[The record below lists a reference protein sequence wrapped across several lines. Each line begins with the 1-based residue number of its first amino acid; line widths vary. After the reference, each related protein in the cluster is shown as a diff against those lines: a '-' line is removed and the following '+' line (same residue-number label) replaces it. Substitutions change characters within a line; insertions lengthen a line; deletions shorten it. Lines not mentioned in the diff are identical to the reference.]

1 MADHAVV
8 TGAGSGIGRETAH
21 LLSSL
26 GYTVIAVGRT
36 RSSLEETSQKSPGPG
51 KIEPLVL
58 DVGDSEAVA
67 AAFASLKHLKI
78 LVACAGVC
86 AQGRLDEAEADQV
99 WERTMSTNVDGV
111 WYLFRALHSKLS
123 PGGRAVVVSS
133 GLGKLGRLGYG
144 AYTASKHAVL
154 GLVKCFAQE
163 LAPQGVTVN
172 AVCPGWVETQMS
184 AADLVHTAKMNGT
197 TPEEERALAH
207 AAIPISRFVTA
218 REVADLILYLCSP
231 GAGGITGQAY
241 NISGGEFFA

>member
-1 MADHAVV
+1 MAEHAVV

-21 LLSSL
+21 LLSAL
-26 GYTVIAVGRT
+26 GYTVTAVGRT
-36 RSSLEETSQKSPGPG
+36 LSSLEETSRTAPGPG
-51 KIEPLVL
+51 SIAPLVL
-58 DVGDSEAVA
+58 DVGDHHAVA
-67 AAFASLKHLKI
+67 TAFDPIARLQV
-78 LVACAGVC
+78 LVASAGVC
-86 AQGRLDEAEADQV
+86 AQGRLDETDADRV

-111 WYLFRALHSKLS
+111 WYLFRALHAKLT

-154 GLVKCFAQE
+154 GLVKCFSKE
-163 LAPQGVTVN
+163 LAPRGVTVN
-172 AVCPGWVETQMS
+172 AVCPGWVQTGMS

-197 TPEEERALAH
+197 TPEEERRLAH
-207 AAIPISRFVTA
+207 AAIPIGRFVTA

-231 GAGGITGQAY
+231 GAAGITGQAY